1 MLSLDTFLN
10 SESLSNFY
18 NVLATDKKDGKKHV
32 MAMEAK
38 NYPIF
43 MTMFHT
49 ETANRHVVGLGR
61 DRLEGKVNNA
71 TTDEINFRI
80 SQFMHL

>member
-1 MLSLDTFLN
+1 
-10 SESLSNFY
+10 
-18 NVLATDKKDGKKHV
+18 